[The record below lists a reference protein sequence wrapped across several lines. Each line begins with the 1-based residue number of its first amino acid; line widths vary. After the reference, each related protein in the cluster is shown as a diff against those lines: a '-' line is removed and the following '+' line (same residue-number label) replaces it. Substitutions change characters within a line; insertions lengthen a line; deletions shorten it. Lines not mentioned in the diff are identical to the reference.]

1 MSKNAVQINKIY
13 VESNYI
19 VFESTLSKPG
29 SRTSRGFKYFYPKNA
44 TTFQMLQDKVGSE
57 TYTNNFMIL
66 NNFTKETT
74 QIDEADLVA
83 SRITDSGRTAYSVET
98 FTSFLL
104 ANTGA

>member
-1 MSKNAVQINKIY
+1 MSKNAVQVNKIY

-29 SRTSRGFKYFYPKNA
+29 SRTSRGFKYFYPKGA
-44 TTFQMLQDKVGSE
+44 TSFYIQQDEVSGEYS
-57 TYTNNFMIL
+57 NNFMIL
-66 NNFTKETT
+66 NNWNRETT
-74 QIDEADLVA
+74 QIKEADLVA
-83 SRITDSGRTAYSVET
+83 SRITDSGRTAYTVET